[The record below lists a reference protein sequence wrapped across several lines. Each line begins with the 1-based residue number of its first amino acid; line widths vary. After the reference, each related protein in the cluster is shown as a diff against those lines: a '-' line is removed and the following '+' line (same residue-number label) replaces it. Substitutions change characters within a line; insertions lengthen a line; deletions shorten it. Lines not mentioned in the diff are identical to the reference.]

1 VHNHFI
7 GIGGI
12 GMSALATILLE
23 KNESV
28 SGSDLCLS
36 SITQS
41 LSAKGASI
49 FEGHSACRIS
59 KEFRVI
65 YSSATSQ
72 KNPEFDEAKKLGAKL
87 LHRSELLNELTLGKK
102 AICITGAHGKTTTT
116 ALVAHLLVKAK
127 LDPSYVIGGEV
138 CSLGGHGHLGKGQ
151 YFVLEADES
160 DGSFLKTKPH
170 IGIITNIEPDHLDY
184 WGSVERLKEG
194 YKEFAELSEH
204 LIWCKDDPT
213 LSNMKLGGK
222 SYGLAIDSDFVI
234 SDIVKGTEGSRFKL
248 NGQTF
253 FTPLLGEHNVLN
265 SAAALVLALSLGLNP
280 DLSSFKGVAR
290 RLEWIKKENG
300 VDYFDDYAHH
310 PTEIKAT
317 LSALKEVAKGRIIT
331 IFQPH
336 RYSRTKALMQDF
348 QTVLNEV
355 PNLILTPIY
364 SAKESFEPGVFEELC
379 DGIKNKHVIE
389 KEEVLF
395 FLKKHTRQKDTVI
408 TLGAGDI
415 THICR

>member
-1 VHNHFI
+1 MRNHFI

-12 GMSALATILLE
+12 GMSALASILLE
-23 KNESV
+23 KKESV

-36 SITQS
+36 SITRA
-41 LSAKGASI
+41 LAAKGASI
-49 FEGHSACRIS
+49 FEGHSSSLIS
-59 KEFRVI
+59 KECRVI
-65 YSSATSQ
+65 YSSATCE

-87 LHRSELLNELTLGKK
+87 LHRSELLNELTLGKN
-102 AICITGAHGKTTTT
+102 AICVTGAHGKTTTT
-116 ALVAHLLVKAK
+116 ALVAHLLVKAN

-138 CSLGGHGHLGKGQ
+138 SSLGGHGHLGEGN

-184 WGSVERLKEG
+184 WGSLEKLTEG
-194 YKEFAELSEH
+194 YKEFARLSKH
-204 LIWCKDDPT
+204 LIWCKDDPI
-213 LSNMKLGGK
+213 LAAMKLGGK
-222 SYGLAIDSDFVI
+222 SYGLSIDSDFVI
-234 SDIVKGTEGSRFKL
+234 SDIVKGPEGFKFKL
-248 NGQTF
+248 NKETF
-253 FTPLLGEHNVLN
+253 FTPLIGEHNVLN
-265 SAAALVLALSLGLNP
+265 SAAALVLAFSLGLKP

-290 RLEWIKKENG
+290 RLEWIKKEDG

-336 RYSRTKALMQDF
+336 RYSRTKALMQEF
-348 QTVLNEV
+348 QNVLNEIA
-355 PNLILTPIY
+355 NLILIPIY
-364 SAKESFEPGVFEELC
+364 SAKEPFEAGVFEELC
-379 DGIKNKHVIE
+379 DGIKNKYVIE
-389 KEEVLF
+389 KEEVLP
-395 FLKKHTRQKDTVI
+395 FLKKHTKQTDTVI

-415 THICR
+415 TYICR